1 MKNFKKIIFLSIGI
15 IIIVIYLVYNYSKDN
30 ASEILEEN
38 IYIETSNET
47 KEKNKIILHI
57 TGEVNSPGIIEIEEG
72 SRLANAIEA
81 AGGLTEN
88 ADINKINLAYVV
100 KDGQKI
106 NIPNVNSVDTSSY
119 ITEDI
124 GENII
129 IEDINSNTNLVNI
142 NTATQTELE
151 TLTGIGPSTA
161 LKIIKYREENGK
173 FTTIEDIKNVP
184 GIGDSKFESI
194 KEEIC
199 VWANSYLFS
208 CFTLIKLL

>member
-15 IIIVIYLVYNYSKDN
+15 IIIVVCLAYNYSKN
-30 ASEILEEN
+30 NSNEIIEEDV
-38 IYIETSNET
+38 YIETSSEIE
-47 KEKNKIILHI
+47 EKNKIMLHI

-72 SRLANAIEA
+72 SRLADAIEA

-88 ADINKINLAYVV
+88 ADINKINLAYPV

-119 ITEDI
+119 ITDNI

-129 IEDINSNTNLVNI
+129 IEDISSNTNLVNI

-173 FTTIEDIKNVP
+173 FKIIEDIKNVP
-184 GIGDSKFESI
+184 GIGDSKFEAI
-194 KEEIC
+194 KDEIC
-199 VWANSYLFS
+199 V
-208 CFTLIKLL
+208 

>member
-15 IIIVIYLVYNYSKDN
+15 IIIIIYLVYNYSKDN

>member
-30 ASEILEEN
+30 ASEIIEEN
-38 IYIETSNET
+38 IYIETNVET

-72 SRLANAIEA
+72 ARLADAIEA

-119 ITEDI
+119 ITDNI

-173 FTTIEDIKNVP
+173 FKTIEDIKNVS
-184 GIGDSKFESI
+184 GIGDSKFEAI
-194 KEEIC
+194 KDEIC
-199 VWANSYLFS
+199 V
-208 CFTLIKLL
+208 

>member
-199 VWANSYLFS
+199 V
-208 CFTLIKLL
+208 

>member
-15 IIIVIYLVYNYSKDN
+15 IIIVIYLTYNYSKDN
-30 ASEILEEN
+30 ASEVIEES

-57 TGEVNSPGIIEIEEG
+57 TGEVKSPGIIEIEEG
-72 SRLANAIEA
+72 SRLADAIEA
-81 AGGLTEN
+81 AGGITEN

-119 ITEDI
+119 ITDDI

-129 IEDINSNTNLVNI
+129 IEDINSNTNLVDI
-142 NTATQTELE
+142 NKATQTELE

-173 FTTIEDIKNVP
+173 FKTIEDIKNVP
-184 GIGDSKFESI
+184 GIGDSKFEAI
-194 KEEIC
+194 KDEIC
-199 VWANSYLFS
+199 V
-208 CFTLIKLL
+208 

>member
-1 MKNFKKIIFLSIGI
+1 MKNLKKIIFLSIGI
-15 IIIVIYLVYNYSKDN
+15 IIIVIYLVYNYSKDS
-30 ASEILEEN
+30 ASEIIEEN
-38 IYIETSNET
+38 IYIETNVET

-72 SRLANAIEA
+72 ARLADAIEA

-88 ADINKINLAYVV
+88 ADINKINLAYPV

-106 NIPNVNSVDTSSY
+106 NIPNVNSVDTGSY
-119 ITEDI
+119 ITDNI

-129 IEDINSNTNLVNI
+129 IEDISSNTNLVNI

-173 FTTIEDIKNVP
+173 FKAIEDIKNVS
-184 GIGDSKFESI
+184 GIGDSKFEAI
-194 KEEIC
+194 KDEIC
-199 VWANSYLFS
+199 V
-208 CFTLIKLL
+208 

>member
-15 IIIVIYLVYNYSKDN
+15 IIIIIYLIYNYSKDN
-30 ASEILEEN
+30 TSEIIEEN
-38 IYIETSNET
+38 IYIETSTET

-72 SRLANAIEA
+72 SRLADAIEA

-100 KDGQKI
+100 QDGQKI

-119 ITEDI
+119 ITDNI

-129 IEDINSNTNLVNI
+129 IEDISSNTSLVNI

-173 FTTIEDIKNVP
+173 FKTIEDIKNVS
-184 GIGDSKFESI
+184 GIGESKFEAI
-194 KEEIC
+194 KDDIC
-199 VWANSYLFS
+199 V
-208 CFTLIKLL
+208 